1 MKDTSHW
8 QHGCDRTSVETDQ
21 SYELKSS
28 ILSNVTFNKFFL
40 TIAEAHIRRYLGT
53 LGLFAV

>member
-8 QHGCDRTSVETDQ
+8 QHGCDRTSARADQ
-21 SYELKSS
+21 DYELKSS
-28 ILSNVTFNKFFL
+28 ILSDVTFDKFFL
-40 TIAEAHIRRYLGT
+40 TIAEAHIRRNLGM